1 MSYKI
6 EIYGLSD
13 IGRVREKNEDSFC
26 FDAELG
32 FMIVGDGMGGHKR
45 GDVASKMATSIVYEK
60 YKEMILNKMKPE
72 VINKDYFIE
81 TNILIW
87 AFDYANSVIWNK
99 SQENEEFKGMGTTL
113 TSCIFYD
120 KNRFSIVH
128 IGDSRVY
135 LVRDN
140 KILQL
145 TEDDSF
151 VMEQY
156 RSGAITLEEAK
167 KSSYRNVLTKA
178 IGAKQ
183 YNSYF
188 VYQGKVKGNDIF
200 LLTTDGL
207 TRGIDENEI
216 FKIVNS
222 NVFGPDTIRKLID
235 TANKKDGSDNI
246 TVVMARVN
254 VSGFDLIF
262 DKII

>member
-45 GDVASKMATSIVYEK
+45 GDVASKMATSIVY
-60 YKEMILNKMKPE
+60 
-72 VINKDYFIE
+72 E